1 MAKIIDVVMRLQ
13 DGVTANLAKIRQ
25 NMEKTVQTQKRM
37 GRSVQAIGRG
47 FTSIGTTFLPVATA
61 LAGAGTLATK
71 SFMDF
76 DYTMTQAG
84 MKAGATAKEM
94 QQMRDVASKIG
105 ADFPISAQQ
114 AAEAMDRLAAG
125 GFNAREAMG
134 SLPAIVTASVA
145 SGEELAT
152 TSDVITSA
160 LNIWDLKQGDIAKNA
175 SKVADTIQM
184 AANVSK
190 MGMQDFGI
198 AMSYAGAPAAALGVN
213 INNLAAAMAVM
224 SNKGLDASTIGTS
237 MRSIFSRL
245 ASPTKQTEAALAQLG
260 VRVTDSKGKFLGLQ
274 NVIGQMRT
282 AMQGMSNTQ
291 QVAIAKAIAG
301 QEAYTGLLDLIKTSP
316 EEYQKLQDAINGSAG
331 SSAKAFAQMKNT
343 LKGSLDA
350 LQGNVESLGISF
362 GAILAPTIQQ
372 VAQGISSVVSW
383 LNSLSPAQKAM
394 ISDIAK
400 GIIAFTAFHL
410 AMGKAFKI
418 GGSMIMLYSDIQKA
432 AMGGKI
438 ANKALQ
444 YSVQGVTK
452 GFGMLQS
459 FIPTLLGPMGAVVLA
474 IAAAAYI
481 IYRNWDTIG
490 PFLKQV
496 WNGIKT
502 TFQSAYQTI
511 QPVIA
516 HLKGA
521 WETFTGSIS
530 KGTGAF
536 KLFNSLSDVLA
547 NALKGPLYAAIVA
560 VSAVISGQLTF
571 VIGIIS
577 TVVKTVIGIL
587 TGLIEFIT
595 GVFTGDWRTAWQGV
609 VDVFKSIFGGIS
621 GVVDSVLGAVKSAIN
636 TVIRGMN
643 KIHVDIPSWV
653 PDVGG
658 QKFGLNIPYL
668 ARGTNNWGGGMA
680 VINEKGGEIVDLPG
694 GTRVIPHDQSL
705 NQAYRSGQMA
715 GGSGYTI
722 NIVNP
727 TINNMGDIKR
737 VAKAVAE
744 EIAWEM
750 SKRAINLNRG
760 AI

>member
-84 MKAGATAKEM
+84 MKAGATAREI

-198 AMSYAGAPAAALGVN
+198 AVSYAGAPAAALGVN

-245 ASPTKQTEAALAQLG
+245 ASPPKQTEAALAQLG

-316 EEYQKLQDAINGSAG
+316 AEYQKLQDAINGSAG

-394 ISDIAK
+394 IADIAK
-400 GIIAFTAFHL
+400 GIIAFTAFNL

-444 YSVQGVTK
+444 YSVRGVVK
-452 GFGMLQS
+452 GLP
-459 FIPTLLGPMGAVVLA
+459 I
-474 IAAAAYI
+474 
-481 IYRNWDTIG
+481 
-490 PFLKQV
+490 LKS
-496 WNGIKT
+496 GIT
-502 TFQSAYQTI
+502 T
-511 QPVIA
+511 VI
-516 HLKGA
+516 K
-521 WETFTGSIS
+521 F
-530 KGTGAF
+530 
-536 KLFNSLSDVLA
+536 
-547 NALKGPLYAAIVA
+547 
-560 VSAVISGQLTF
+560 
-571 VIGIIS
+571 IGIAGKAAFSGFISTIRMAASALGILAKSFIS
-577 TVVKTVIGIL
+577 TVIAGGPILWTIMAIATAALLIYANWDKVGPIFKKAWGMVLNAFKWAWDGIKAYN
-587 TGLIEFIT
+587 
-595 GVFTGDWRTAWQGV
+595 AWLKNILLNIVHWISGAFSSAWGAAWNGV
-609 VDVFKSIFGGIS
+609 VNVFRNIFGGIS

-643 KIHVDIPSWV
+643 KIHVNIPSWV

-658 QKFGLNIPYL
+658 QTFGLNIPYL

-715 GGSGYTI
+715 SGSGYTI

-727 TINNMGDIKR
+727 TINNMGDIKK

-750 SKRAINLNRG
+750 SKRAINMNRG